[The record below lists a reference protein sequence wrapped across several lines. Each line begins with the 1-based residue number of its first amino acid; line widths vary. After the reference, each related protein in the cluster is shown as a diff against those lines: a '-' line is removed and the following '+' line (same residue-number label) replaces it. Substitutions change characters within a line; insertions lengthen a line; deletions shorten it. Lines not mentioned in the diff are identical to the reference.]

1 MIRALSY
8 LRTSSLT
15 NTGSDK
21 DSQSRQEDAIEAYAK
36 SHGYEIV

>member
-1 MIRALSY
+1 MKRALSY

-21 DSQSRQEDAIEAYAK
+21 DSQSRQEEVIQ
-36 SHGYEIV
+36 